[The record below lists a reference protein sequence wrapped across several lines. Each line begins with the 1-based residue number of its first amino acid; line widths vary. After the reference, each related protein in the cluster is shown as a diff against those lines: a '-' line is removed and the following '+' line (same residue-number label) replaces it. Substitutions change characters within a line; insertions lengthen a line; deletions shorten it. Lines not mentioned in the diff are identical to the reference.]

1 MTDWSCY
8 SAFHV
13 ADLFDKVAK
22 YFSRLE
28 LYKWKLKKIFLLNIN
43 VNIFVKPEVVKAVNI
58 FTNALEI
65 TYLFLKNSM
74 LFASIN
80 F

>member
-22 YFSRLE
+22 YFSHLE

-65 TYLFLKNSM
+65 TYLFLEDSM